1 MTIESWGLDMQ
12 GNITNIKNKDGS
24 ISYRFRV
31 SAGVDVLSGK
41 RIQLT
46 KRIKSNQPIPKRDL
60 NKLLREFILECES
73 GQHNKSSD
81 ITLANLLNEWIDAA
95 KTSNNVIPVT
105 IKGYVAQSKYLIRYM
120 GNLKVNE
127 LNPQLISQGLNR
139 IRKHKGSNT
148 KKLLSDRTHIY
159 IFRVL
164 DKCLKWAVTMEIL
177 QFNPM
182 DKLDRPK
189 RTHTKADTINNED
202 FQKVYEYLSTTKQWA
217 VAPTVIALRTAA
229 RRSEVVGLKWNDI
242 DLDKNLMMIQRS
254 LSTKPAGIHIGEA
267 KNDQSRRSIYLSKES
282 KQVFRDRYYEQK
294 KQADL
299 LGLPLTKDDY
309 IFSFPVRDESR
320 VTKEFGYW
328 SPIRPASLGIA
339 YSNACKHLGIKSSF
353 HKLRHTHAT
362 VLLKKNINPKIVQER
377 LGHSSISTTMD
388 TYSHAL
394 PTMQASAV
402 ESFEEDFKID
412 SGKNNN

>member
-1 MTIESWGLDMQ
+1 MNHDTGGQVVACLPSSS
-12 GNITNIKNKDGS
+12 TS
-24 ISYRFRV
+24 V
-31 SAGVDVLSGK
+31 SAPS
-41 RIQLT
+41 R
-46 KRIKSNQPIPKRDL
+46 RS
-60 NKLLREFILECES
+60 
-73 GQHNKSSD
+73 
-81 ITLANLLNEWIDAA
+81 
-95 KTSNNVIPVT
+95 
-105 IKGYVAQSKYLIRYM
+105 
-120 GNLKVNE
+120 
-127 LNPQLISQGLNR
+127 
-139 IRKHKGSNT
+139 
-148 KKLLSDRTHIY
+148 
-159 IFRVL
+159 
-164 DKCLKWAVTMEIL
+164 
-177 QFNPM
+177 
-182 DKLDRPK
+182 
-189 RTHTKADTINNED
+189 
-202 FQKVYEYLSTTKQWA
+202 
-217 VAPTVIALRTAA
+217 LRTAA